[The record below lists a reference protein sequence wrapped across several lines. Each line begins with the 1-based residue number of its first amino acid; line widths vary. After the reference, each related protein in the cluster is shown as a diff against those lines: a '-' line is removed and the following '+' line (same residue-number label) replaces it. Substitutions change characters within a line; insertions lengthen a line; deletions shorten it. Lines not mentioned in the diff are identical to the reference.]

1 MSALRQRDAADA
13 TNKTMAMRYELSAV
27 LREVWTSRA
36 LVPGA
41 CVFAYIVASLLIVVM
56 NKVVL
61 DTYQF
66 PSTTI
71 ILSLQLA
78 ATLASVMGF
87 VLWVGWPR
95 ERRRRVYGAV
105 QTKGPSDRT
114 LVKAAAPPLA
124 LLFLLDV
131 GLGHVASKEL
141 GLDAFAAFRRFNI
154 PIAMHLEVFMRMAPW
169 NRKIALATWVMVLGP
184 LMAVLLGRGR
194 STSAYETAAGL
205 PSDILDQAHVFSG
218 ATATDRVVVRNATR
232 YVITKS
238 HGAARFEALSFDGC
252 AAALCSACV
261 AALRVVALRHVLLRH
276 RSQADAAQGRVWT
289 ERPRGI
295 GVEEE
300 AARALLDDD
309 TSQDSD
315 SDVELPIRPIAPPE
329 KPIPSTYAFAGL
341 LLAVTTALCLPCVV
355 VAGAFLERTGVEKA
369 LTDTTLSLGFLMR
382 FLFLIFLGPTHE
394 VAIYACVLH
403 NPALTTLVA
412 SGFKYTAL
420 GAYHALLVKLPGEAE
435 QDEWDYLG
443 TAVTALASAVYT
455 VEWFRAATRP
465 AAGPSVAVGLHAPPP
480 QSPEEDARKPR
491 RVRSS
496 DQFESPWW
504 ARSAS
509 VELVDRGRFGS
520 VVRL

>member
-1 MSALRQRDAADA
+1 
-13 TNKTMAMRYELSAV
+13 MAMRYELSAV
-27 LREVWTSRA
+27 LREIWTSRA

-194 STSAYETAAGL
+194 STSAY
-205 PSDILDQAHVFSG
+205 
-218 ATATDRVVVRNATR
+218 
-232 YVITKS
+232 
-238 HGAARFEALSFDGC
+238 
-252 AAALCSACV
+252 
-261 AALRVVALRHVLLRH
+261 
-276 RSQADAAQGRVWT
+276 
-289 ERPRGI
+289 
-295 GVEEE
+295 
-300 AARALLDDD
+300 
-309 TSQDSD
+309 
-315 SDVELPIRPIAPPE
+315 
-329 KPIPSTYAFAGL
+329 
-341 LLAVTTALCLPCVV
+341 
-355 VAGAFLERTGVEKA
+355 
-369 LTDTTLSLGFLMR
+369 
-382 FLFLIFLGPTHE
+382 
-394 VAIYACVLH
+394 
-403 NPALTTLVA
+403 
-412 SGFKYTAL
+412 
-420 GAYHALLVKLPGEAE
+420 
-435 QDEWDYLG
+435 
-443 TAVTALASAVYT
+443 
-455 VEWFRAATRP
+455 
-465 AAGPSVAVGLHAPPP
+465 
-480 QSPEEDARKPR
+480 
-491 RVRSS
+491 
-496 DQFESPWW
+496 
-504 ARSAS
+504 
-509 VELVDRGRFGS
+509 
-520 VVRL
+520 

>member
-1 MSALRQRDAADA
+1 MRRDK
-13 TNKTMAMRYELSAV
+13 NMAMRYELSAV

-131 GLGHVASKEL
+131 ALGHVASRAL

-169 NRKIALATWVMVLGP
+169 NRKIAAATWVMVLGP

-205 PSDILDQAHVFSG
+205 PSDILDQAHVFG
-218 ATATDRVVVRNATR
+218 AASTDRIVARGNATR
-232 YVITKS
+232 YVVTKS

-300 AARALLDDD
+300 AARALLNDESD
-309 TSQDSD
+309 TQDSD
-315 SDVELPIRPIAPPE
+315 SDVELPIRPIEAPE

-369 LTDTTLSLGFLMR
+369 LTDTTLSLGFLLR
-382 FLFLIFLGPTHE
+382 FLFLIVLGPAHE

-491 RVRSS
+491 RIRSS